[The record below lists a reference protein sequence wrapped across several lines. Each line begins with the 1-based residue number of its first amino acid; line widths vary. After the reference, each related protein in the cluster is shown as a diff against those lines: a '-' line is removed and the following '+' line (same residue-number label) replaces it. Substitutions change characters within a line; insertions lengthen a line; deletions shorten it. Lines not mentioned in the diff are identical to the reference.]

1 MDIGDAEKDKKELK
15 NKLEET
21 LDLQMRMLEEF
32 EDKST
37 EVDPIDKH
45 QLNSRSTEYDLAMKK
60 IQLWFNVQTR
70 KLGIKEEIQGFS
82 NEVIFQKICQKIKE

>member
-45 QLNSRSTEYDLAMKK
+45 
-60 IQLWFNVQTR
+60 
-70 KLGIKEEIQGFS
+70 
-82 NEVIFQKICQKIKE
+82 